1 MKPLDMLIAM
11 AVPIAWGMGLVV
23 AKPVV
28 DGFPPLLLMALR
40 FATAALVL
48 AWFVPIPRAH
58 LKGLFWAALVGLA
71 FQYGFT
77 FYGLRYL
84 DAGTTALLVQVE
96 VVFLVLIAAALLR
109 EPISL
114 RQGIGMAIAFAG
126 IVLITGEPRL
136 DGQELGIS
144 FVMIG
149 AAAWAMGQI
158 MIRRLGQMPG
168 PLPGRMPGL
177 TTIAWV
183 ALFAAPQLLVI
194 SLVVEGDPRPALAS
208 ADWQVWSAVL
218 YLGLVMTAIGY
229 GCWYH
234 VLGRYRAGQAG
245 PFLLLTPVASV
256 LGGWLFL
263 GEPLTWQILV
273 GGAVVLAGVAL
284 LVLEWPNPKRQRV

>member
-1 MKPLDMLIAM
+1 MKPLDMLIAI

-58 LKGLFWAALVGLA
+58 LRGLFWAALVGLA
-71 FQYGFT
+71 LQYGFT

-96 VVFLVLIAAALLR
+96 VVFLVLIAAVLLR

-114 RQGIGMAIAFAG
+114 RQAFGMAIAFAG
-126 IVLITGEPRL
+126 ILLITGEPRL
-136 DGQELGIS
+136 AGRELGIA

-149 AAAWAMGQI
+149 AAAWATGQI
-158 MIRRLGQMPG
+158 MIRRVGQRSG
-168 PLPGRMPGL
+168 PLSGL

-183 ALFAAPQLLVI
+183 AIFATPQLLVI

-263 GEPLTWQILV
+263 GEPLSWQILA

-284 LVLEWPNPKRQRV
+284 LVIERPPERR